1 MKTAIKEKII
11 CKTLMSRQT
20 SYGFFLQGVFGFNW
34 RMIVDIVH
42 GLLVLTVVHTLAAA
56 SPGPDFV
63 FVSQQT
69 LANGRRTGLLCSLG
83 IALGLSVHIAYSAF
97 GLAAIVAH
105 SSELLWWVRIL
116 GGSYLIY
123 LGSKGLRAR
132 ASAGYQIKGT
142 KSSPGSSLKTI
153 GAGFLCNAL
162 NPKAPIYFLSLF
174 TLVLAPDMPLYQ
186 IAIFGLWIM
195 FIQLCWFS
203 FVVMVL
209 SIPSVNSKFQKAGHW
224 IDRLLGGAMVLLGIK
239 VLLSRAN

>member
-1 MKTAIKEKII
+1 M
-11 CKTLMSRQT
+11 
-20 SYGFFLQGVFGFNW
+20 
-34 RMIVDIVH
+34 DIVH

-69 LANGRRTGLLCSLG
+69 LANGKRTGLLCSLG

-105 SSELLWWVRIL
+105 SSELLWWVKIL
-116 GGSYLIY
+116 GGSYLMY
-123 LGSKGLRAR
+123 LGVKGLRVK
-132 ASAGYQIKGT
+132 ASAGREVKGVKT
-142 KSSPGSSLKTI
+142 SPRSSLKTI

-209 SIPSVNSKFQKAGHW
+209 SIPSVNRRFQKAGHW

>member
-1 MKTAIKEKII
+1 MDII
-11 CKTLMSRQT
+11 
-20 SYGFFLQGVFGFNW
+20 
-34 RMIVDIVH
+34 H

-69 LANGRRTGLLCSLG
+69 LANGKRTGLLCSLG

-105 SSELLWWVRIL
+105 SSDLLCWVKIL
-116 GGSYLIY
+116 GGSYLIF
-123 LGSKGLRAR
+123 LGMKGLRAK
-132 ASAGYQIKGT
+132 ASAGQRVEGIERPVQ
-142 KSSPGSSLKTI
+142 SPLKTI

-186 IAIFGLWIM
+186 IAIFGFWIM
-195 FIQLCWFS
+195 LIQLCWFS
-203 FVVMVL
+203 FVVLIL
-209 SIPSVNSKFQKAGHW
+209 SIPSVNNRFQRAGHW
-224 IDRLLGGAMVLLGIK
+224 IDRLLGGAMILLGIK
-239 VLLSRAN
+239 VLMSKH

>member
-1 MKTAIKEKII
+1 M
-11 CKTLMSRQT
+11 
-20 SYGFFLQGVFGFNW
+20 
-34 RMIVDIVH
+34 H

-69 LANGRRTGLLCSLG
+69 LANGKRTGLLCSLG

-105 SSELLWWVRIL
+105 SSGLLWWVKVL

-123 LGSKGLRAR
+123 LGAKGLKAK
-132 ASAGYQIKGT
+132 ASAGHGGQGIQ
-142 KSSPGSSLKTI
+142 SSPKSPLKII

-186 IAIFGLWIM
+186 IAVFGLWIM
-195 FIQLCWFS
+195 LIQLGWFS

-209 SIPSVNSKFQKAGHW
+209 SIPSVNSKFQRAGHW
-224 IDRLLGGAMVLLGIK
+224 IDRMLGGAMILLGVK
-239 VLLSRAN
+239 VLLSKTS

>member
-1 MKTAIKEKII
+1 MDT
-11 CKTLMSRQT
+11 
-20 SYGFFLQGVFGFNW
+20 
-34 RMIVDIVH
+34 VH

-69 LANGRRTGLLCSLG
+69 LANGKRTGLLCSLG

-105 SSELLWWVRIL
+105 SSELLWWVKVF
-116 GGSYLIY
+116 GGSYLIF
-123 LGSKGLRAR
+123 LGVKGLKAK
-132 ASAGYQIKGT
+132 ASAGQAGQRVT
-142 KSSPGSSLKTI
+142 PPSRSPYKII

-186 IAIFGLWIM
+186 IAVFGLWIM
-195 FIQLCWFS
+195 LIQLAWFS
-203 FVVMVL
+203 FVVLVL
-209 SIPSVNSKFQKAGHW
+209 SLPSVNCRFQKAGHW
-224 IDRLLGGAMVLLGIK
+224 IDRMLGGAMILLGVKILMSK
-239 VLLSRAN
+239 TS

>member
-1 MKTAIKEKII
+1 MTEII
-11 CKTLMSRQT
+11 
-20 SYGFFLQGVFGFNW
+20 
-34 RMIVDIVH
+34 H

-69 LANGRRTGLLCSLG
+69 IANGKRTGLLCSLG

-105 SSELLWWVRIL
+105 SSDLLWWVKLL

-123 LGSKGLRAR
+123 LGVKGLRAK
-132 ASAGYQIKGT
+132 ASAGRMVEGMQGPPA
-142 KSSPGSSLKTI
+142 SAFKTI

-174 TLVLAPDMPLYQ
+174 TLVLSPDMPFYQ

-195 FIQLCWFS
+195 LIQLCWFS
-203 FVVMVL
+203 FVVTVL
-209 SIPSVNSKFQKAGHW
+209 SIPTVNRRFQRAGHW
-224 IDRLLGGAMVLLGIK
+224 IDRLLGGAMVLLGLK
-239 VLLSRAN
+239 VLLSRTTP

>member
-1 MKTAIKEKII
+1 
-11 CKTLMSRQT
+11 L
-20 SYGFFLQGVFGFNW
+20 
-34 RMIVDIVH
+34 DIVQ

-69 LANGRRTGLLCSLG
+69 LANGKRTGLLCSLG

-97 GLAAIVAH
+97 GLAAVVAH
-105 SSELLWWVRIL
+105 SAELLWWVKIL

-123 LGSKGLRAR
+123 LGAKGLRAI
-132 ASAGYQIKGT
+132 ASAGQLVQGIKR
-142 KSSPGSSLKTI
+142 PPESSLKTI

-174 TLVLAPDMPLYQ
+174 TLVLSPDMPLDQ
-186 IAIFGLWIM
+186 ITIFGLWIM
-195 FIQLCWFS
+195 LIQLCWFS

-209 SIPSVNSKFQKAGHW
+209 SIPSVNRRFQRAGHW

-239 VLLSRAN
+239 VLMGKTS

>member
-1 MKTAIKEKII
+1 
-11 CKTLMSRQT
+11 
-20 SYGFFLQGVFGFNW
+20 
-34 RMIVDIVH
+34 VH

-69 LANGRRTGLLCSLG
+69 LANGKRTGLLCSLG

-105 SSELLWWVRIL
+105 SSGLLWWVKVL

-123 LGSKGLRAR
+123 LGAKGLRAK
-132 ASAGYQIKGT
+132 ASAGQGGQGIQ
-142 KSSPGSSLKTI
+142 SPPRSPLKII

-174 TLVLAPDMPLYQ
+174 TLVLAPDMPPYQ
-186 IAIFGLWIM
+186 IAVFGLWIM
-195 FIQLCWFS
+195 LIQLGWFS

-209 SIPSVNSKFQKAGHW
+209 SIPSVNNKFQRAGHW
-224 IDRLLGGAMVLLGIK
+224 IDRMLGGAMILLGVK
-239 VLLSRAN
+239 VLISKTS